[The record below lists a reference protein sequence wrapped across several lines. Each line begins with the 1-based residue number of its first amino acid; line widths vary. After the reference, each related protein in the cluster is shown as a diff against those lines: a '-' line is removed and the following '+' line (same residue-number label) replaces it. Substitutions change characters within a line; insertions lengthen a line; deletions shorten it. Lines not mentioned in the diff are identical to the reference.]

1 MSYILSVV
9 VVGQQC
15 VQEVKT
21 SHGRCFQAENRNLK
35 ANKSGWVVVVV
46 VCVGS
51 FSCGVNNTS
60 DAENK
65 NYKCR
70 CIKKMKAIET
80 SYIDNSQTYKKRNDI
95 KTGNTCLVS

>member
-9 VVGQQC
+9 VVDQQC

-46 VCVGS
+46 CVGS

-60 DAENK
+60 DAGNK

-80 SYIDNSQTYKKRNDI
+80 SYLDNTEIKKELI
-95 KTGNTCLVS
+95 LKLEIHV